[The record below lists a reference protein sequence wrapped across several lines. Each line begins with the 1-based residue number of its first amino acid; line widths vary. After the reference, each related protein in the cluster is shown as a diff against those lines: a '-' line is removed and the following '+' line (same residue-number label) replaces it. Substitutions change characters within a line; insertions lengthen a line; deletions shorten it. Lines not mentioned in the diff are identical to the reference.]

1 MKRKHQ
7 DLGDMGSPLIVRLG
21 TNACCLDRWTE
32 REMEGSLLGPR
43 YLGVRHTLGVLLQ
56 MQLSEEGR
64 GFVSS
69 PRTSGRQLS
78 CVEEA
83 APQDPMQPEVYGGE
97 A

>member
-1 MKRKHQ
+1 
-7 DLGDMGSPLIVRLG
+7 MGSPLIVRPG

-83 APQDPMQPEVYGGE
+83 APQDRRLRETEPMQPEVYGGE